1 MTNRQVKKK
10 SLWPKSFDFLLW
22 FGWKL
27 CESFSQWPLA
37 AFAIGQTW
45 KHANTWSIHNENFNT
60 ELAEEKPKWKM
71 PKKNINCTFVCFFGL
86 LHVFCKNQAS
96 RIFTATEPK
105 WKPGVLNLGQTWARL
120 PKISPRRQKARKNLS
135 IWHSALSF
143 VIEEESSVAN
153 GLWVLRLDDLR
164 G

>member
-10 SLWPKSFDFLLW
+10 VCGLSLWFFTLVWVKTVWIIFSMATGRICNWPNMKTCQHLVDPQ
-22 FGWKL
+22 WK
-27 CESFSQWPLA
+27 FQH
-37 AFAIGQTW
+37 GTGGG
-45 KHANTWSIHNENFNT
+45 KT
-60 ELAEEKPKWKM
+60 KM
-71 PKKNINCTFVCFFGL
+71 KNAKKNINCTFVCFFGL

>member
-1 MTNRQVKKK
+1 MTNRQVKKVCGL
-10 SLWPKSFDFLLW
+10 SLWFFTLVWVKTVWIIFNGHWPHLQLAKHENMPTPGRSTMKISTRNW
-22 FGWKL
+22 RRKNQNEKCQKKYKL
-27 CESFSQWPLA
+27 Y
-37 AFAIGQTW
+37 
-45 KHANTWSIHNENFNT
+45 
-60 ELAEEKPKWKM
+60 
-71 PKKNINCTFVCFFGL
+71 VCVLFWL
-86 LHVFCKNQAS
+86 VACVLQNQAS